1 MCVLKCDVV
10 VLNVEPEC
18 LHLLRHLKTSLNL
31 NFVLMATNYPRHEER
46 EELFFFRKYS
56 LMIEGLIERNIVSIS
71 KTPAVHCE
79 RAFPK

>member
-46 EELFFFRKYS
+46 EELFFFGNTR
-56 LMIEGLIERNIVSIS
+56 
-71 KTPAVHCE
+71 
-79 RAFPK
+79 